1 MTSTF
6 GKVAIVVVLLLAIV
20 GVVQLKQRQEVTAPP
35 PVTTTQDAQASAPSP
50 PITAV
55 PPTATSPSTTSKK
68 TTPAVP
74 SKGTPATTS
83 KSATPPGAAHTP
95 SAGKA
100 PAATTPVKTAA
111 ALPRLLELGSDSC
124 RPCQMMQPVLAAL
137 RAEYAG
143 KLQVD
148 FIDVWKDD
156 SLPKAQSVLQHYKA
170 QAIPTQIFFATS
182 GKELFRHTG
191 YYPKEDIIAKFKEYG
206 IVL

>member
-6 GKVAIVVVLLLAIV
+6 GKVAIVAVLLLAIV
-20 GVVQLKQRQEVTAPP
+20 GVVQLKQRQGVTAPP
-35 PVTTTQDAQASAPSP
+35 PVTATQDAQASAPSP

-74 SKGTPATTS
+74 SKCTPATTS

-148 FIDVWKDD
+148 FIDVWKDTAAGD
-156 SLPKAQSVLQHYKA
+156 KYGIR
-170 QAIPTQIFFATS
+170 AIPTQIFFDAT

-191 YYPKEDIIAKFKEYG
+191 YYPKEDILAKFKEFG
-206 IVL
+206 IAP